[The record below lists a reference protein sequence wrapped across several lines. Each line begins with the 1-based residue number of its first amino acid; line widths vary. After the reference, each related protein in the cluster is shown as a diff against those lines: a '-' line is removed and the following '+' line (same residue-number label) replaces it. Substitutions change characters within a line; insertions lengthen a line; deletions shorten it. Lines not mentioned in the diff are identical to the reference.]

1 MAIGSAVLNLS
12 EITSGAGPSDAFYAF
27 PCVEPLLRLDGNQN
41 FHPWLAENFTI
52 ASDFS
57 SITLYLRHN
66 VKFSDGTDFN
76 ADAVVY
82 AVDCALANPQYT
94 IGKAFK
100 EPVVIDPYTVK
111 LNFIDGKWN
120 WDSAKG
126 LAYWWGLLMYSPT
139 AAKVNGKDWLKTHI
153 VGTGPFILTEY
164 KLNQKAVY
172 DKNPNYWRGAPYLD
186 GMDFNI
192 IPDVTTQLL
201 AYKAGEIHV
210 LGAQLK
216 DVATLE
222 AQGFSMTESDDAV
235 TNFCLVPSSNNPD
248 SALSDVRVRQ
258 AVQYAIDQD
267 AMITGLTYGLGKT
280 TQQLFPFG
288 AYMNS
293 DVVGYPF
300 SIQKAKDLLA
310 QAGYATGLTLTLTY
324 NEYTNPDVPPALKDM
339 FAKVGITLVLNKV
352 SYLQSAAMIF
362 TSGWDGFLL
371 SYTFPGNTVDPGF
384 SAGMYITQGGWVSLA
399 KPADIAAEINAAVER
414 NMLEIE

>member
-1 MAIGSAVLNLS
+1 
-12 EITSGAGPSDAFYAF
+12 
-27 PCVEPLLRLDGNQN
+27 
-41 FHPWLAENFTI
+41 
-52 ASDFS
+52 
-57 SITLYLRHN
+57 
-66 VKFSDGTDFN
+66 
-76 ADAVVY
+76 
-82 AVDCALANPQYT
+82 
-94 IGKAFK
+94 
-100 EPVVIDPYTVK
+100 
-111 LNFIDGKWN
+111 
-120 WDSAKG
+120 
-126 LAYWWGLLMYSPT
+126 
-139 AAKVNGKDWLKTHI
+139 
-153 VGTGPFILTEY
+153 
-164 KLNQKAVY
+164 
-172 DKNPNYWRGAPYLD
+172 
-186 GMDFNI
+186 MDFNI

-399 KPADIAAEINAAVER
+399 KPADIAAEINAAAMEPDLATRTADYQKISKDLTDVCEWQFLYW
-414 NMLEIE
+414 NGAYTSINPSLKGYTNGLYKEFYSYTFAYFD